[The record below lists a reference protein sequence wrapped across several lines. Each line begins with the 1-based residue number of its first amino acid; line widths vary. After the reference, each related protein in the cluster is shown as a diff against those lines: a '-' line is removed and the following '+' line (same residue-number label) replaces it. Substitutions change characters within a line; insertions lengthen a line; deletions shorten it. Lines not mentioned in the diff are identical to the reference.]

1 MSASEP
7 LPEGLAEVVRLSTS
21 LAYRVLNTQ
30 LIGSP
35 VPPDQA
41 QALVNAAKLMHDNGV
56 DWPPGV
62 VEALR
67 RLVETLP
74 PTTPEADEPGAH
86 EPSESAEDASPAAMS
101 RGRKIKRFIRSFRKG
116 RD

>member
-1 MSASEP
+1 MSSSEP
-7 LPEGLAEVVRLSTS
+7 LSEGLAEVVRLSTS

-41 QALVNAAKLMHDNGV
+41 QALVNAAKLMHDSGV

-74 PTTPEADEPGAH
+74 PATPVADDPADQKL
-86 EPSESAEDASPAAMS
+86 AERDEDVSPAAMS
-101 RGRKIKRFIRSFRKG
+101 RGRKIKRFIKSFKRG

>member
-1 MSASEP
+1 MSADVP

-21 LAYRVLNTQ
+21 LAYRVLNKQ

-41 QALVNAAKLMHDNGV
+41 QALMSAAKLMHEHGV

-62 VEALR
+62 SEALR

-74 PTTPEADEPGAH
+74 PAPPEADEPAAQ
-86 EPSESAEDASPAAMS
+86 ETSESVEDANPTAMS

>member
-7 LPEGLAEVVRLSTS
+7 PSEGLAEVVRLSTS

-74 PTTPEADEPGAH
+74 PATPEADEPADQ
-86 EPSESAEDASPAAMS
+86 EPAERDEDVGPTAMS
-101 RGRKIKRFIRSFRKG
+101 RGRKIKRFIRSFRRG